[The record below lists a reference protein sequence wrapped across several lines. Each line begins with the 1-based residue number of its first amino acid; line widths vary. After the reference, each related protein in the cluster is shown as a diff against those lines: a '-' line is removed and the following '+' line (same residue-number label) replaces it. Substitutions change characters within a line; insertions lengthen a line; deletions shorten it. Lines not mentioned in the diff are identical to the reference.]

1 MHQRLISGFVL
12 AGLAMFVAFPAA
24 AQTPRKDVIWARVA
38 SGPITLNG
46 VLNEPSWA
54 QAESTTVRMQ
64 QENGIPGSGWKFEQ
78 GIAPSDPTFATLK
91 FLTVGN
97 QLYLGAVVRD
107 KSIGGSEAFNRFD
120 GFLMGVKDHLD
131 ANFPKPVAEYLYSWW
146 FPGSIDPQPVDQA
159 PAFKGRWAEDPPG
172 TPRTPEQIANWDAV
186 TVVNGHSNSDAVN
199 DVSYT
204 VEMRFNLGPMGYDV
218 TQPNGDV
225 VEWNISVYDC
235 DWNWPN
241 TAFFSANRA
250 WWQSPWGNAMWYNE
264 VRVHSR
270 PSVTVSSGPVPTI
283 GPDLEI
289 RELNFATPTIDGQL
303 TEPLWNNPLVY
314 KFDIKYGA
322 TAAANATRA
331 AYPATG
337 PFRSG
342 YFQPTVN
349 GSQAAVLNPGDAT
362 VRIFFQGDYLYFGF
376 DARDNS
382 VQYVANFDR
391 WDGFIVTIGDY
402 SKQGTDHNVNT
413 ERLSFQV
420 ALNGAMPPVAIALP
434 QDQLTHLVAV
444 DSARVAL
451 ALKAGTTVDTFGT
464 SADQGYTAEMRV
476 NLRALGYPV
485 GLGDGRLWLGVNLLD
500 GDSYTPYTLSYGT
513 RAWWF
518 RQYEGECCPAVALLR
533 QDVASGV
540 DPTVPGP
547 RLDYRLLGSFPNP
560 ASRQHIQYALKEAS
574 QVGLEVYDVAG
585 RLIERRDLGVQE
597 AGIGDA
603 FFDGKGR
610 SQGIYFYQVKI
621 SDPETGAKRAVLQ
634 GRMLLLQ

>member
-1 MHQRLISGFVL
+1 MTTFKRLVPVL
-12 AGLAMFVAFPAA
+12 FMTGVTMLAALPVA
-24 AQTPRKDVIWARVA
+24 AQPARKDIVWARVA
-38 SGPITLNG
+38 SGPITLDG
-46 VLNEPSWA
+46 ILNEASWA
-54 QAESTTVRMQ
+54 QAESTTVRYG
-64 QENGIPGSGWKFEQ
+64 QENGIPGSGWKPEQ
-78 GIAPSDPTFATLK
+78 GISPTDPTFATLK

-97 QLYLGAVVRD
+97 QLYLGAKVRD

-120 GFLMGVKDHLD
+120 GFLMAIKDHLD
-131 ANFPKPVAEYLYSWW
+131 PNFPKPPAEYLYSWW
-146 FPGSIDPQPVDQA
+146 FPGTIDPQPLDQA

-186 TVVNGHSNSDAVN
+186 TVVHGHSNSDAVN
-199 DVSYT
+199 DTDYI

-225 VEWNISVYDC
+225 VEWNLSVYDA
-235 DWNWPN
+235 DWNWP
-241 TAFFSANRA
+241 FQGIFSANRA

-264 VRVHSR
+264 VRVYSK
-270 PSVTVSSGPVPTI
+270 PTVTVASGPVPTI

-289 RELNFATPTIDGQL
+289 RELNFATPVMDGQIN
-303 TEPLWNNPLVY
+303 EPLWNNPLVY

-322 TAAANATRA
+322 SAAANATRA

-337 PFRSG
+337 PYRSG
-342 YFQPTVN
+342 YFQPAVN
-349 GSQAAVLNPGDAT
+349 GGTASVLNPGDAT

-376 DARDNS
+376 DVRDNS

-391 WDGFIVTIGDY
+391 WDGFLITIGDY
-402 SKQGTDHNVNT
+402 SKQGPDHNVNT

-420 ALNGAMPPVAIALP
+420 GPAPTGAAVP
-434 QDQLTHLVAV
+434 QDALAHLVAV
-444 DSARVAL
+444 DSARVAI

-485 GLGDGRLWLGVNLLD
+485 GLGDGRLWVGVNLLD

-513 RAWWF
+513 RTWWF
-518 RQYEGECCPAVALLR
+518 RQYEGDCCPAVAYLR

-540 DPTVPGP
+540 EPTIPEP
-547 RLDYRLLGSFPNP
+547 RQDYRLLGSFPNP
-560 ASRQHIQYALKEAS
+560 SSQQRIQYALKEAS
-574 QVGLEVYDVAG
+574 RVGLEVYDVAG
-585 RLIERRDLGVQE
+585 RLIERQNLGVQN
-597 AGIGDA
+597 AGIGEA

-610 SQGIYFYQVKI
+610 SQGIYFYQLKI
-621 SDPETGAKRAVLQ
+621 ADPETGAQRAVLQ
-634 GRMLLLQ
+634 GRLLLLQ